1 MGELR
6 RFLATESSFSEAHPT
21 IQAAKMSYVMSDYGS
36 EVREGFWTPDDDPK
50 IRCLNPLCQ
59 RGGFDIGREV
69 QMMICL
75 GLTSKDL
82 NLRCD
87 GDEGSPKGRRTGQ
100 PCEYMLKGTLSIIYK
115 SEG

>member
-59 RGGFDIGREV
+59 RGGFDIGREI
-69 QMMICL
+69 QMMICFRIDIER
-75 GLTSKDL
+75 SKF
-82 NLRCD
+82 
-87 GDEGSPKGRRTGQ
+87 
-100 PCEYMLKGTLSIIYK
+100 TL
-115 SEG
+115 

>member
-1 MGELR
+1 MGESR
-6 RFLATESSFSEAHPT
+6 RLFSTPSSFSEAYPAIKT
-21 IQAAKMSYVMSDYGS
+21 VKFTCVMSDFGDI
-36 EVREGFWTPDDDPK
+36 VCEGVWSSSDGPK
-50 IRCLNPLCQ
+50 MSCRNPRCQ
-59 RGGFDIGREV
+59 RGGFDIEREI
-69 QMMICL
+69 QMMTYS